1 MTRALTRGQIA
12 RAAGVVLIGFLASG
26 ILGLLRAAIFNALF
40 GASAQLEAFYA
51 AQRIPELLFTL
62 VAGGALGSSFIP
74 VFSKYLTDDRPEQA
88 WRLASAVMTL
98 SALAALI
105 FGILL
110 MLTAPWYMPLLYNRA
125 VYLDVA
131 IHMTQIMLL
140 TTVIFS
146 ISGLLMGI
154 LNTHQNFLLP
164 ALAMSMN
171 NIGLIIGGVI
181 FAPLLSTA
189 VGLFAYPPANPLAA
203 YQFLP
208 DLHAL
213 TVYLAPP
220 NLNVYGLALGAV
232 LGASLHL
239 VIQVFGLPRIGARLR
254 FLPDYQTEGVMQ
266 VLRLML
272 PRVIGL
278 GVAQINFLV
287 NTGFATSMGVGSLI
301 ALNTAW
307 IVMFF
312 VLGVIGQS
320 IGTAVFPSL
329 SALAAAND
337 LAGYKD
343 RLASAIRSVLF
354 LAFPA
359 TLGLIILGQPIIAVL
374 FQRGAFDA
382 EATAGTAWALAFF
395 AVGITGHALLEVLSR
410 AFYALSDTMTPV
422 LIGLASML
430 SNILLSVLFI
440 QFVGDP
446 ASLARGPFA
455 GLALANSLTTLLESA
470 ALWWI
475 LRRRIGS
482 INDANVI
489 SGASRALIASVIMSL
504 AVFGMMNALDLPALP
519 LTVIGSVLGV
529 GVFFGLAFALG
540 LEEARTIPAIVL
552 RRFRR

>member
-1 MTRALTRGQIA
+1 MTRALTTGQIA

-74 VFSKYLTDDRPEQA
+74 VFAKYLTDDRSDQA

-98 SALAALI
+98 SALAAFVFGVLLI
-105 FGILL
+105 LA
-110 MLTAPWYMPLLYNRA
+110 APWYMPLLYNRA
-125 VYLDVA
+125 LYLDLA
-131 IHMTQIMLL
+131 IHMTQLMLL

-154 LNTHQNFLLP
+154 LNSHQNFLLP

-189 VGLFAYPPANPLAA
+189 VGLFAYPAANPLIA

-208 DLHAL
+208 DLQGL
-213 TVYLAPP
+213 TAYLAPP
-220 NLNVYGLALGAV
+220 SLNVYGLALGAL

-239 VIQVFGLPRIGARLR
+239 TIQLFGLPRIGARLR
-254 FLPDYQTEGVMQ
+254 FLPDYQTEGVIQ

-287 NTGFATSMGVGSLI
+287 NTSFATSMGVGSLI

-337 LAGYKD
+337 LPGYKD

-359 TLGLIILGQPIIAVL
+359 TLGLITLGQPIIAVL

-395 AVGITGHALLEVLSR
+395 ALGITGHALLEVLSR

-430 SNILLSVLFI
+430 SNIILSVLFI

-446 ASLARGPFA
+446 GSLSRGPFA

-482 INDANVI
+482 INDVHVI
-489 SGASRALIASVIMSL
+489 SGASRALIASLLMGL
-504 AVFGMMNALDLPALP
+504 AVFGLVTFFDLPSLS

-529 GVFFGLAFALG
+529 GVFFGLAFALR
-540 LEEARTIPAIVL
+540 LEEARTIPGVLL